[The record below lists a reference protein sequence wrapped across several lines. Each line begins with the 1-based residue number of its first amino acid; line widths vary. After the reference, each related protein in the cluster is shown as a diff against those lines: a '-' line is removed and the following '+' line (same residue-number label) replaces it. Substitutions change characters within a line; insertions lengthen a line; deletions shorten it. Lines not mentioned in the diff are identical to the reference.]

1 MSSSSIPDSISKDAL
16 LALQVNA
23 EADFVPEDQKPLYDG
38 LTQSEVEELAFK
50 TLRDASKIC
59 KDPMLMKVIH
69 LSIDYSWIAMHSELS
84 EAAMADN
91 ETEAA
96 VCLARD
102 GGKAQALYQIAQS
115 IGFENDFTMPDE
127 D

>member
-23 EADFVPEDQKPLYDG
+23 EADFVPEDQEPLYDG

-50 TLRDASKIC
+50 TLRDAAAIC
-59 KDPMLMKVIH
+59 NDPMLMKVIL
-69 LSIDYSWIAMHSELS
+69 LSIDYSWIAMHSEMS
-84 EAAMADN
+84 IHAMKDN
-91 ETEAA
+91 DTEAA

-102 GGKAQALYQIAQS
+102 GGKAQSLYQIAHS
-115 IGFENDFTMPDE
+115 IRFDNDFTLPDE

>member
-23 EADFVPEDQKPLYDG
+23 EADFVPHEEQPLYDG

-50 TLRDASKIC
+50 TLRKAATVC
-59 KDPMLMKVIH
+59 KDPMLMKVIL
-69 LSIDYSWIAMHSELS
+69 LSVTYSWIAMHSEMS
-84 EAAMADN
+84 EAAMGDN
-91 ETEAA
+91 DTEAA

-102 GGKAQALYQIAQS
+102 GGKAQAIYQIAQS
-115 IGFENDFTMPDE
+115 IGFDNDFTLPDE

>member
-23 EADFVPEDQKPLYDG
+23 EADYVPSEEESLYDG

-50 TLRDASKIC
+50 TLRDVTKTC
-59 KDPMLMKVIH
+59 NDPMIIKVIL
-69 LSIDYSWIAMHSELS
+69 LSIIHQWITLHSELS
-84 EAAMADN
+84 IQAMKDN
-91 ETEAA
+91 EHEAA

-102 GGKAQALYQIAQS
+102 GGKAQALYQIAHS
-115 IGFENDFTMPDE
+115 IGFDNDFTLPDK

>member
-23 EADFVPEDQKPLYDG
+23 EADFVPHEEQPLYDG

-50 TLRDASKIC
+50 TLRDAAAIC
-59 KDPMLMKVIH
+59 NDPMLMKVIL
-69 LSIDYSWIAMHSELS
+69 LSIDYSWIVDHSEMALR
-84 EAAMADN
+84 AMADN
-91 ETEAA
+91 ETEAS
-96 VCLARD
+96 LHLGRD
-102 GGKAQALYQIAQS
+102 GGKAQAIYQIAQS
-115 IGFENDFTMPDE
+115 IGFENDFTLPDE